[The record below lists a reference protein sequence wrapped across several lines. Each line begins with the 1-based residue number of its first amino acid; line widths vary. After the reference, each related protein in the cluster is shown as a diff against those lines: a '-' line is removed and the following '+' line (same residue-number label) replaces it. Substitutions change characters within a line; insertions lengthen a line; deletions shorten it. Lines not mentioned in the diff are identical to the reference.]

1 MPLHS
6 ITKWSSS
13 CYRQTRSLLI
23 HAPQAIT
30 WRQKLRKTFIH
41 ESGFR
46 GDLIQIVNEHSV
58 DEWWERPTGFHK
70 VRSSNTSS
78 GPSCYVT
85 DKLYLFSSMALK
97 QSLDNRSRGRLLYM
111 RVILMGSHFNINGY
125 SRYRVSY
132 FCNLLKNVKTN
143 HDPLLAAV
151 GVALLGG
158 NSISQMLVFLT
169 QKPIFSSTSY
179 MRVLFEYM
187 IL

>member
-1 MPLHS
+1 
-6 ITKWSSS
+6 
-13 CYRQTRSLLI
+13 
-23 HAPQAIT
+23 
-30 WRQKLRKTFIH
+30 
-41 ESGFR
+41 
-46 GDLIQIVNEHSV
+46 
-58 DEWWERPTGFHK
+58 
-70 VRSSNTSS
+70 
-78 GPSCYVT
+78 
-85 DKLYLFSSMALK
+85 
-97 QSLDNRSRGRLLYM
+97 M